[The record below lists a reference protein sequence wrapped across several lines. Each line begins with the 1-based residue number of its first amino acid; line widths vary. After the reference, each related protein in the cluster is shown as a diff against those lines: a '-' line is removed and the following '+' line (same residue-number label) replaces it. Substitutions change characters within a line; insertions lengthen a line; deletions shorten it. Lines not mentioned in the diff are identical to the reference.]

1 MSSKIPRNILLNPG
15 PVTTTDSVK
24 HALVVPDICH
34 REKEFTELLQCI
46 RRDLLKVIHADD
58 RYTSVLF
65 GASGT
70 GAIEA
75 CLSSVIPPD
84 KKVAIINNGSYGQRL
99 MDIATRYGIDAV
111 EIKLPYDEPLSLETL
126 ESILL
131 SDSDIQYLA
140 VVHHETSMGTL
151 NPLRDIGELC
161 HRLKRYLIVDAMSS
175 LGGVEI
181 DANADHIDFI
191 ISSSN
196 KCLHGMPG
204 LSFVI
209 AKIERLLETQGC
221 ARSYYFDLHRQYQ
234 ALEKTGQMPFT
245 PPVQVAYSFKQ
256 ALDEYFEESP
266 PRYERY
272 QRNYVRLL
280 EGLKILGF
288 SCVTP
293 DDCQS
298 GLLMTVTF
306 PDEGYAYDFDTM
318 HDYLYQKGFTIYPK
332 KIPIAHSFRL
342 ACIGDLNEA
351 DIDAFLGALRTY
363 VNLKTREKEYVK

>member
-175 LGGVEI
+175 LGGGG
-181 DANADHIDFI
+181 N
-191 ISSSN
+191 
-196 KCLHGMPG
+196 
-204 LSFVI
+204 
-209 AKIERLLETQGC
+209 
-221 ARSYYFDLHRQYQ
+221 
-234 ALEKTGQMPFT
+234 
-245 PPVQVAYSFKQ
+245 
-256 ALDEYFEESP
+256 
-266 PRYERY
+266 
-272 QRNYVRLL
+272 
-280 EGLKILGF
+280 
-288 SCVTP
+288 
-293 DDCQS
+293 
-298 GLLMTVTF
+298 
-306 PDEGYAYDFDTM
+306 
-318 HDYLYQKGFTIYPK
+318 
-332 KIPIAHSFRL
+332 
-342 ACIGDLNEA
+342 
-351 DIDAFLGALRTY
+351 
-363 VNLKTREKEYVK
+363 